1 MGRTDE
7 NRKQLGQYFTPPVI
21 AEFMLELVG
30 FNPLWKVIDPACGEG
45 IFLLKALERGC
56 AKVAGIDIDPEA
68 LKRADELLRRFQG
81 SYRLFHQDGLQ
92 PIQTS
97 DASWRNHYDLVI
109 GNPPFSAT
117 GNRIRDPDLLK
128 DFELAHVV
136 DKDKDVQQLKIWDE
150 TVEVRRRRRKPS
162 LPIEVLFL
170 EQFLKLTR
178 PGGKVAIILPEGVL
192 ANRNLRYVREWLFS
206 QFTVRS
212 IISLPR
218 ETFKDMGTSAKTAI
232 LYLENRKPPED
243 HEMVLAEV
251 SEINPSPDATLD
263 DNSALL
269 EILKFM
275 KQLDEDVSLIFPQV
289 AQGTKTAIS

>member
-1 MGRTDE
+1 MRRADE

-45 IFLLKALERGC
+45 VFLLKALERGC

-68 LKRADELLRRFQG
+68 LKRADELLKGFQG

-97 DASWRNHYDLVI
+97 DASWRNHYDLAI

-128 DFELAHVV
+128 DFELAHVE
-136 DKDKDVQQLKIWDE
+136 DKDDNDLQLELWGE
-150 TVEVRRRRRKPS
+150 TVKVPKRRRKPS

-170 EQFLKLTR
+170 EQFLKLVR

-206 QFTVRS
+206 QFTARI

-218 ETFKDMGTSAKTAI
+218 ETFKGMGTSAKTAI
-232 LYLENRKPPED
+232 LYLENRNPPKD
-243 HEMVLAEV
+243 HEMILAEV
-251 SEINPSPDATLD
+251 SELDPSPDATLN
-263 DNSALL
+263 DNPALL
-269 EILKFM
+269 EILKFVR
-275 KQLDEDVSLIFPQV
+275 QLDEKIPSIQMDIPS
-289 AQGTKTAIS
+289 